1 MRKHRTKARLEPS
14 RVNSKSCSFMCKCQR
29 AYLEGPASSALLHA
43 VHSCMQLFALN
54 ASQLWGLRI
63 LGSQAQTQLPLHS
76 FPQWPLRV
84 TGPHKVFTW
93 SLGIP
98 TTHCLA
104 SAALWGR
111 EDPESSPHDGT
122 ASLDGSSPRGTTVA
136 PAFACSFFLGSR
148 KAYAFSFPK
157 LETEPNGVFSWGYF
171 PLFQNRSGF
180 LKISYSAQA
189 LAVK

>member
-14 RVNSKSCSFMCKCQR
+14 RVNSKSCSFTCKCQR
-29 AYLEGPASSALLHA
+29 AYLEGPASSALMHA
-43 VHSCMQLFALN
+43 VYSLYAALCVERLT
-54 ASQLWGLRI
+54 A
-63 LGSQAQTQLPLHS
+63 LGPPNSRVSSTTQLPLHS

-93 SLGIP
+93 GLGIP
-98 TTHCLA
+98 PTHCLA

-111 EDPESSPHDGT
+111 EDPESLPHDGT

-180 LKISYSAQA
+180 
-189 LAVK
+189 